1 MWAQMEGAGTAKC
14 DSYFQG
20 QFSDASVPVQIQVE
34 GVQHYLGVFESEQL
48 ALAEYN
54 QRANSLGR
62 FACGPGGPSGS
73 SDVSS
78 CESDDS
84 RLLVA
89 KVLLGKR
96 IRDLAEA
103 NYQLASALA
112 TGASQQQIAE
122 LACKVE
128 QLLKLQDSCLCEI
141 NSLA

>member
-1 MWAQMEGAGTAKC
+1 MEGAGTAKC

-54 QRANSLGR
+54 QRANCLGR
-62 FACGPGGPSGS
+62 PSGS

-78 CESDDS
+78 CESEDS

-89 KVLLGKR
+89 KVLLGKG

-112 TGASQQQIAE
+112 SGASQQQIAE
-122 LACKVE
+122 LTCKVE
-128 QLLKLQDSCLCEI
+128 QLLKLQDSCLCDI

>member
-1 MWAQMEGAGTAKC
+1 MEGAGTAKC

-62 FACGPGGPSGS
+62 FACGPSGS

-89 KVLLGKR
+89 KVLLGKG

-112 TGASQQQIAE
+112 SGASQQQIAE

-128 QLLKLQDSCLCEI
+128 QLLKLQDSCLCDI